1 MYILKVQLA
10 LNPSTKRKRC
20 IFKSCSPK
28 AMIEVLFTP
37 KICYEVITMGA
48 SKSYIHSFSRQRSRQ
63 SVGAFGVRHDQQ
75 MWGKGIEGST
85 STAKSLG
92 VSARI

>member
-1 MYILKVQLA
+1 MYIQVIF
-10 LNPSTKRKRC
+10 TK
-20 IFKSCSPK
+20 
-28 AMIEVLFTP
+28 MIEVLFTNT

-75 MWGKGIEGST
+75 MWEKGIEGST